1 MKKLFTLAACVIL
14 LFTAYAQNVGIGT
27 STPHASAQL
36 DITSTSKG
44 LLIPRMTTAQRNAV
58 VSPANGLMVYD
69 TNLNAFYF
77 YNGSAWA
84 AVNSGGGGSNSW
96 TTSGNNINNSNNGNV
111 GIGTATG
118 LKEKLSVKGNL
129 FVTFTNPN
137 DLVNGGNRAALNLHG
152 ANTGGARVNFLNSDT
167 TIGAYIN
174 YYRLSSQ
181 LNEFSL
187 NHGSNS
193 RQLSLQENGNVGIGK
208 IGTEK
213 LDVAGNIRSRDN
225 VIVDSNVTVQG
236 KIDADGTITGSGL
249 RSISTLTVAQTS
261 ALSGPVF
268 GGSTASFTG
277 EIKSS
282 TGMAIDDAAGT
293 LSFKAAAVDKGFV
306 QLSGNDLRLGT
317 YSGNTPG
324 RFIVRTGG
332 TNNLVI
338 NSDGKTCIG
347 IEDAAAKLHI
357 NSGASI
363 EALRL
368 QGNTN
373 TIIRFM
379 TGGTEKA
386 FIYSAGTD
394 MNISTVQVGGV
405 LHLNSEVYIDKDAN
419 KTGIGTSLPAERL
432 HVNGNLLTTGNVIA
446 GQGRITSNVTS
457 ASYNLLPVCYGR
469 IFGDGTI
476 MGGTPNFT
484 VVKANVGRYHI
495 YCDQVG
501 PDAVIL
507 ISFRGS
513 FTSGHTNYTDGKVV
527 VNTYNDD
534 RDPWDAGFQFVI
546 YNP

>member
-1 MKKLFTLAACVIL
+1 MKKLLSFFSCTCLVV
-14 LFTAYAQNVGIGT
+14 TGYAQSVGIGT
-27 STPHASAQL
+27 NTPNTSAQL
-36 DITSTSKG
+36 DIASTSKG
-44 LLIPRMTTAQRNAV
+44 LLIPRMTTAQRTAIA
-58 VSPANGLMVYD
+58 SPANGLMVYD

-84 AVNSGGGGSNSW
+84 AVNSGGGGSSNW
-96 TTSGNNINNSNNGNV
+96 ATSGNNIYSSNTGNV
-111 GIGTATG
+111 GIGTGTG

-167 TIGAYIN
+167 TVGAYIS

-225 VIVDSNVTVQG
+225 VIVDSNITVKG
-236 KIDADGTITGSGL
+236 EIDADGTITGSGL

-268 GGSTASFTG
+268 GASTASFTG

-293 LSFKAAAVDKGFV
+293 LSFRAAAVDKGFV

-317 YSGNTPG
+317 YSGNTAG

-338 NSDGKTCIG
+338 NNDGKTGIG

-379 TGGTEKA
+379 TGATEKA

-394 MNISTVQVGGV
+394 MNISTVQAGGV

-419 KTGIGTSLPAERL
+419 RTGIGTSIPEQRL
-432 HVNGNLLTTGNVIA
+432 HVAGNAKVNGGKILNNDDVNMLPLAWARFDSEGVKISGTANI
-446 GQGRITSNVTS
+446 S
-457 ASYNLLPVCYGR
+457 ASLLSD
-469 IFGDGTI
+469 GDEDRYFKVSVSGVHL
-476 MGGTPNFT
+476 GGAAVSVT
-484 VVKANVGRYHI
+484 VNSI
-495 YCDQVG
+495 YSG
-501 PDAVIL
+501 GIL
-507 ISFRGS
+507 QASSLAQNDGS
-513 FTSGHTNYTDGKVV
+513 VSVRFSLDWAESI
-527 VNTYNDD
+527 
-534 RDPWDAGFQFVI
+534 RMPFSIVI
-546 YNP
+546 YN